1 MGILPTRRF
10 TGAALLCFALSACG
24 GGSAPKAGAP
34 PVPAQQ
40 HARTAQST
48 SGYDVDLGG
57 GYSGHLSL
65 GFGTNKLGLNGGPQN
80 TGNCPEI
87 PEIQLV
93 NNSANSFA
101 VGLSTFTITVPCVVP
116 ATTALEATFFVL
128 QPIPN
133 NVVAGQKL
141 AMSSNVQPNT
151 PIAGS
156 TTITFTPA
164 TGQTTFSVPAKSVS
178 GIVALQVSSDP
189 TIAAAQVALPVIPN
203 VTTDVTSSQHGLGT
217 DKLLFSYAT
226 STGNPFYQAACF
238 PGAPSPALAPV
249 GRPKFYC
256 NLDTAGTLDT
266 VFAGT
271 PGTPNTNSN
280 VSFKETVP
288 LDASVLGLDGT
299 LKTFSCQTSTVDS
312 TTQTQTATCASSQFT
327 INHTGGTSFYSNIIA
342 SNVNDIK
349 VCTPASAGTDCNAGA
364 ASATVI
370 KRPNG
375 DFQLLVADDPT
386 YHPVV
391 GQWTGLLTATIAG
404 DGCVFST
411 SPTLPLPPPTS
422 TVSYNAAAPAPTG
435 GYAGAGPYVAFEF
448 TPVKNSDSCTISV
461 SEDKAY
467 IQDANTGNGRTA
479 AFTPPLK

>member
-24 GGSAPKAGAP
+24 GGSTLKASAP

-65 GFGTNKLGLNGGPQN
+65 GFGTNKLGLNGGPAN

-101 VGLSTFTITVPCVVP
+101 VGLSTFTITVPCLVP
-116 ATTALEATFFVL
+116 ATAALEATFFVL

-141 AMSSNVQPNT
+141 AMSSNVQPNS
-151 PIAGS
+151 PVAGS
-156 TTITFTPA
+156 TTITFTPSA
-164 TGQTTFSVPAKSVS
+164 GQTTFSVPAKSVS

-189 TIAAAQVALPVIPN
+189 RIAAQQVALPVVNN
-203 VTTDVTSSQHGLGT
+203 VTTDVTSSQGLGK
-217 DKLLFSYAT
+217 DKLLFAYA
-226 STGNPFYQAACF
+226 SGAGNPFYQAACF
-238 PGAPSPALAPV
+238 PGAPPSTTSPAPVPV

-256 NLDTAGTLDT
+256 NLDTAGTVAT
-266 VFAGT
+266 TFT
-271 PGTPNTNSN
+271 GTPNQNSTQN
-280 VSFKETVP
+280 VPFTETLP
-288 LDASVLGLDGT
+288 LDASVLGLDGSP
-299 LKTFSCQTSTVDS
+299 KTFTCQTSVLNSDS
-312 TTQTQTATCASSQFT
+312 TQTATCASKQFT
-327 INHTGGTSFYSNIIA
+327 INSTGSTTNYSNIIA

-349 VCTPASAGTDCNAGA
+349 ICTPATAGTDCNAGA
-364 ASATVI
+364 ASATTI
-370 KRPNG
+370 KKPNG
-375 DFQLLVADDPT
+375 DFQVLVADDPT
-386 YHPVV
+386 YHPAS

-411 SPTLPLPPPTS
+411 SATLPVPTS
-422 TVSYNAAAPAPTG
+422 YSAASLSNGAFAGTG
-435 GYAGAGPYVAFEF
+435 PNVAFEF

-461 SEDKAY
+461 SEDPAY
-467 IQDANTGNGRTA
+467 IQDATTGKGRTVA
-479 AFTPPLK
+479 LTPPLK